1 MNKKGV
7 SLPLETI
14 VKWII
19 IIVVMIILIA
29 GLGKYIFP
37 KFTDAIPRLFG

>member
-1 MNKKGV
+1 MNKKGQ

-19 IIVVMIILIA
+19 IIVIMVILIA

-37 KFTDAIPRLFG
+37 RFMDAIPRLFG